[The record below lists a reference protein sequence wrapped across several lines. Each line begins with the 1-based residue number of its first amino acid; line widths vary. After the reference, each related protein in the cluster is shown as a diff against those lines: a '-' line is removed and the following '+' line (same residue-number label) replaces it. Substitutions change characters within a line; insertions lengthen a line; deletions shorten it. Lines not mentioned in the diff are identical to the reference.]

1 MMAKEPIDQLDS
13 NIIDCRV
20 NLHYDPSHI
29 SRKLKTPLPEIHQR
43 MERLGLRTDER
54 RKIQDYEAVK
64 GELTKGLSFKEIA
77 VRFGVH
83 EERIRDLAKKWGFK
97 LRRDRDIDD
106 NEIIDRYVNK
116 LQSSEQI
123 HEEMGYGLMRVRR
136 RLKELGVART
146 MHGTKSARTRGKA
159 SRMRDGYPM
168 AKIPEGHITRHR
180 HSDTS
185 EYAPAYIIEMEKK
198 LGRPLTKEEVVHHID
213 LDKMNCIIE
222 NLHLC
227 ANHSEHS
234 LLHWSLESINRE
246 LIKEGKIV
254 FDGKRYRRLEDLKK
268 KGIE

>member
-97 LRRDRDIDD
+97 RMRDRDMDD
-106 NEIIDRYVNK
+106 KLILERYVK
-116 LQSSEQI
+116 QLQSAEQI
-123 HEEMGYGLMRVRR
+123 HEDLGYGIMRVRR
-136 RLKELGVART
+136 RLKELGVARS
-146 MHGTKSARTRGKA
+146 MAETKRARTDNK
-159 SRMRDGYPM
+159 SHPTEFGYPKV
-168 AKIPEGHITRHR
+168 KIPEGHITRHR
-180 HSDTS
+180 KNGTSD
-185 EYAPAYIIEMEKK
+185 YCFAHIIEIEKK
-198 LGRPLTKEEVVHHID
+198 LGRPLAAREVVHHID
-213 LDKMNCIIE
+213 LDKKNCAIE
-222 NLHLC
+222 NLHIC
-227 ANHSEHS
+227 ADHREHL
-234 LLHWSLESINRE
+234 LLHWSLEAMCGDS
-246 LIKEGKIV
+246 IKEGSIK
-254 FDGKRYRRLEDLKK
+254 FDGKRYYKPEDLKK